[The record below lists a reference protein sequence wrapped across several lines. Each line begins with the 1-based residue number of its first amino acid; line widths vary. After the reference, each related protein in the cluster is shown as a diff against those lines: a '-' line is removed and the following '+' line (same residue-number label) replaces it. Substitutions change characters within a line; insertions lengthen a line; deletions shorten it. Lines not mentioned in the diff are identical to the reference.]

1 MQMQMQKKEQEMKKK
16 RKEPNRR
23 KGNIIKE
30 KTKTLKTQ
38 IWWLA

>member
-1 MQMQMQKKEQEMKKK
+1 MQMQMQMQKKEQEMKK

-38 IWWLA
+38 ICG